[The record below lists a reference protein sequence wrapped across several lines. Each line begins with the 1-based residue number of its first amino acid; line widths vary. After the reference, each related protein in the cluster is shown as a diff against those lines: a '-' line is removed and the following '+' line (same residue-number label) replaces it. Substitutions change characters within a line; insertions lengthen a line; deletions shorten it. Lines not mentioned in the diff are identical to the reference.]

1 MLPLVISAL
10 AIAGPMSTEASAMP
24 RPGLYEFEPQRLVA
38 LTEFADHRVAFTEF
52 WTGRAG
58 RMTRNADGLVAHHEG
73 GDSLTVRAVDDTSA
87 QRIEWT
93 DAGRPPRRGTRVAFR
108 REDVE
113 FSNGDIHL
121 SGTLVVPKGR
131 GPFPAIVRIHGAG
144 PADRVNSIDEY
155 YAYHGIAFL
164 SYDKRGV
171 GRSSGDWRTA
181 GVEELAG
188 DAAAGVEFLSK
199 RPDIDARRIGIG
211 AGSEGGWVAAA
222 VTGRAVR
229 PAFVFVLAGPALGF
243 GDELLY
249 EAETGLRAQ
258 GVDGADLD
266 QALAFQRWKIEFMRS
281 GAFRTDAG
289 WKELGA
295 RADSVRGEPWFNA
308 LAPWPRGFWR
318 WEKYAHMLGFDPA
331 PYWERYRGPVL
342 ARYGEQDSSVPAARN
357 AYALRRAL
365 ERGGNRKSTVEIV
378 PDADHEGLDASK
390 RDADFVQFVPGYLD
404 RPLQWVLERVGGKR
418 E

>member
-1 MLPLVISAL
+1 M
-10 AIAGPMSTEASAMP
+10 
-24 RPGLYEFEPQRLVA
+24 
-38 LTEFADHRVAFTEF
+38 D
-52 WTGRAG
+52 
-58 RMTRNADGLVAHHEG
+58 
-73 GDSLTVRAVDDTSA
+73 
-87 QRIEWT
+87 
-93 DAGRPPRRGTRVAFR
+93 RRGPTAAARHARRVPA

-188 DAAAGVEFLSK
+188 RRGRGRRVPVEAPRHRRQADRDRRRQRGWLGRRRGHGPRGAPRVPCSCS
-199 RPDIDARRIGIG
+199 RARRS
-211 AGSEGGWVAAA
+211 ASA
-222 VTGRAVR
+222 TSCCT
-229 PAFVFVLAGPALGF
+229 
-243 GDELLY
+243 

-308 LAPWPRGFWR
+308 LAPWPARLLAVGEVR
-318 WEKYAHMLGFDPA
+318 PHARLRSGAVLGALPRSGA
-331 PYWERYRGPVL
+331 GT
-342 ARYGEQDSSVPAARN
+342 
-357 AYALRRAL
+357 LRRAGLKRARGAQRLRAAARL